1 METKAD
7 VFYELPTPKSS
18 VTPRHSVLRQRVLH
32 IPVVEEVVQKGPAFL
47 YPEDDGTHET
57 IVVPQDEL
65 DVIRDEMNKPKFQ
78 LSEWFA
84 TAISGN
90 DIMSSIMYS
99 AGIVVVKGGNLAPV
113 CFAIVSFVLYLYRF
127 IYSEAVMAIPLN
139 GGSYNLLL
147 NTTSKKVAAVAACL
161 STLCTGFAREWRVH
175 CIARVVCALDAPWHW
190 ESSMTAF
197 IIFAH
202 HMVCLTVL
210 AVVCLVYAIKN
221 PRVIHDNY
229 VGMPYPSVDFV
240 GSQIDGNFFTAIFF
254 GFSAAMLGVT
264 GFETSANFVQEQK
277 PGVFS
282 KTLREL
288 VANQNSVLAH
298 QALVA
303 GGAGMQWWVAIDAFI
318 VLSGGVLTSYDGITV
333 VPEFFATRNKWRGTN
348 HWIVVFFFVVA
359 TSLVLILDSDAT
371 TLGGVYTYSFLSLM
385 FLFGAACILL
395 KLKRHDIPRTITAPW
410 HACFLGIP
418 LVTCGIVGNLLGDPK
433 TLLYFALYF
442 IFVAT
447 IVFVMLERVF
457 VLRILV
463 AFVNMFVKEKVKDQ
477 VDPPVMDVEV
487 NAAVVQTVPDT
498 NAKLLERDGDH
509 VAMLT
514 RAIKEINSKPIVFFV
529 KQANMTILNKAIVY
543 IRRNEITHNVR
554 FVHVYQAETPHALET
569 VANLREMVTL
579 MDTLYPKLKI
589 DFYAIVAPFEPAT
602 VEWISKKYDITTN
615 LMFIKA
621 PSTISVHK
629 ISSYGVRVI
638 TG

>member
-127 IYSEAVMAIPLN
+127 IYSEAVMAVPLN

-161 STLCTGFAREWRVH
+161 STLCYLATSVVSATTSSYYLKTSVPDLPVNGVSIALLGLFALLMLLGIR
-175 CIARVVCALDAPWHW
+175 

-254 GFSAAMLGVT
+254 GFSEAMLGVT
-264 GFETSANFVQEQK
+264 GFETSANFVEEQK
-277 PGVFS
+277 PGVFP
-282 KTLREL
+282 KTLR
-288 VANQNSVLAH
+288 
-298 QALVA
+298 
-303 GGAGMQWWVAIDAFI
+303 WWVAIDAFI
-318 VLSGGVLTSYDGITV
+318 VLSGGVLTSYDGITGLIRRLAADRV
-333 VPEFFATRNKWRGTN
+333 MPEFFATRNK
-348 HWIVVFFFVVA
+348 
-359 TSLVLILDSDAT
+359 
-371 TLGGVYTYSFLSLM
+371 
-385 FLFGAACILL
+385 
-395 KLKRHDIPRTITAPW
+395 
-410 HACFLGIP
+410 
-418 LVTCGIVGNLLGDPK
+418 
-433 TLLYFALYF
+433 
-442 IFVAT
+442 
-447 IVFVMLERVF
+447 
-457 VLRILV
+457 
-463 AFVNMFVKEKVKDQ
+463 
-477 VDPPVMDVEV
+477 
-487 NAAVVQTVPDT
+487 
-498 NAKLLERDGDH
+498 
-509 VAMLT
+509 
-514 RAIKEINSKPIVFFV
+514 
-529 KQANMTILNKAIVY
+529 
-543 IRRNEITHNVR
+543 
-554 FVHVYQAETPHALET
+554 
-569 VANLREMVTL
+569 
-579 MDTLYPKLKI
+579 
-589 DFYAIVAPFEPAT
+589 
-602 VEWISKKYDITTN
+602 
-615 LMFIKA
+615 
-621 PSTISVHK
+621 
-629 ISSYGVRVI
+629 
-638 TG
+638 